1 MTRSNVVT
9 LMAVVLFSCS
19 GAPGSDAGVV
29 DSGQGG
35 AGGGGAVTGGGAG
48 GGGGSSLTDGGVD
61 AGPTSNCQ
69 TAPPFTGGDLLSA
82 GYTAARSVVPPFDGA
97 YFLRPSAT
105 ASKFDL
111 LSVEYFFATTP
122 TLPVMVSQPQLDYQH
137 CDGCVRLSLACDST
151 GNGCALDYF
160 AQAGTVSVTAL
171 GTSPD
176 AGTFGFA
183 LTDVHFVQWD
193 FGASPDVVIDGGSC
207 LILPSLTY
215 TGTW

>member
-1 MTRSNVVT
+1 MTRVNVGT

-19 GAPGSDAGVV
+19 GTPGSDAGVV

-35 AGGGGAVTGGGAG
+35 GGGGAQTGGGAG
-48 GGGGSSLTDGGVD
+48 GGGGGNVLVD
-61 AGPTSNCQ
+61 AGFDAGPVSSCLS
-69 TAPPFTGGDLLSA
+69 APPFTGGDLLSV
-82 GYTAARSVVPPFDGA
+82 GYTPARSVVPQFDAA

-122 TLPVMVSQPQLDYQH
+122 TLPAMVSQPQPNYQH

-151 GNGCALDYF
+151 GNGCALDYL
-160 AQAGTVSVTAL
+160 AQAGTVSITAL

-183 LTDVHFVQWD
+183 LTDVHFEQWD

-215 TGTW
+215 SGSW